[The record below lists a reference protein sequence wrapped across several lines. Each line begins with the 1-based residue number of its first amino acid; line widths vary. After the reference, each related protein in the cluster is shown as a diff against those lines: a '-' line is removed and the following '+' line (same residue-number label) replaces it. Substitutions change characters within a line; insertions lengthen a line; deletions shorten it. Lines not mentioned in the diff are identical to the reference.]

1 MTFKNPGVQRR
12 TLIQAAG
19 SMAALCG
26 MPQLRAQSNPVSRII
41 CPFAPGAGSDAM
53 ARYFGN
59 ELSKALGRQFV
70 VENRTGA
77 GGAVGADLVAKAAPD
92 GQTLLFIASP
102 FTTVA
107 AAGGVP
113 RYDPAQFAPVAIMGS
128 GPLLFA
134 SHPSLPGNDL
144 REAIAHI
151 KTHPGKYNYG
161 SAGNGSINHLV
172 VELLKQRTGT
182 AIVHIPYRGIAFAT
196 TDLIAGELHFMTGSV
211 PALMPF
217 IKEGKV
223 KALALTTRGR
233 VSSVPGVPGMEELGF
248 GDFDVTNYW
257 GLMAP
262 PGTPA
267 SITNELN
274 TAINRLIAQSP
285 VAARLR
291 QDATEPTTLDGSG
304 VMAFVVADYER
315 WKNLITSTNMKLG

>member
-1 MTFKNPGVQRR
+1 MKRR
-12 TLIQAAG
+12 SLIQAAG
-19 SMAALCG
+19 GFAAVCA
-26 MPQLRAQSNPVSRII
+26 MPHVRAQTTVATRIV

-53 ARYFGN
+53 ARFIGA
-59 ELSKALGRQFV
+59 ELGKALGRPFV

-77 GGAVGADLVAKAAPD
+77 GGAVGADMVAKSAPD

-107 AAGGVP
+107 AAGGQP
-113 RYDPAQFAPVAIMGS
+113 AYDPTLFAPVAIMGS

-134 SHPSLPGNDL
+134 SHPTLPGNDL
-144 REAIAHI
+144 RETITHI

-161 SAGNGSINHLV
+161 TAGNGSINHLV

-196 TDLIAGELHFMTGSV
+196 TDLLAGQIQFMTGSV

-223 KALALTTRGR
+223 KALALTTRSR
-233 VSSVPGVPGMEELGF
+233 VASVPGVPGMEELGF
-248 GDFDVTNYW
+248 GDFDVRNYW

-267 SITNELN
+267 TITGEMNA
-274 TAINRLIAQSP
+274 AISRLVVQP
-285 VAARLR
+285 DVAARLR
-291 QDATEPTTLDGSG
+291 QDATEPSPMDGQG
-304 VMAFVVADYER
+304 VAAFLAADLNR
-315 WKNLITSTNMKLG
+315 WKNLISATKLNLS

>member
-1 MTFKNPGVQRR
+1 MKRR
-12 TLIQAAG
+12 SLIQAAG
-19 SMAALCG
+19 GFAAVCA
-26 MPQLRAQSNPVSRII
+26 MPHVRAQTTVTTRIV

-53 ARYFGN
+53 ARFIGA
-59 ELSKALGRQFV
+59 ELGKALGRPFV

-77 GGAVGADLVAKAAPD
+77 GGAVGADLVAKSAPD

-107 AAGGVP
+107 AAGGQP
-113 RYDPAQFAPVAIMGS
+113 AYDPTQFAPVAIMGS

-134 SHPSLPGNDL
+134 SHPTLPGNDL
-144 REAIAHI
+144 RETIAHI

-161 SAGNGSINHLV
+161 TAGNGSINHLV

-196 TDLIAGELHFMTGSV
+196 TDLLAGQIQFMTGSV

-223 KALALTTRGR
+223 KALALTTRSR
-233 VSSVPGVPGMEELGF
+233 AASVPGVPGMEELGF
-248 GDFDVTNYW
+248 DDFDVRNYW

-267 SITNELN
+267 TITGEMNA
-274 TAINRLIAQSP
+274 AISRLVVQP
-285 VAARLR
+285 DVAARLR
-291 QDATEPTTLDGSG
+291 QDATEPSPMDGQG
-304 VMAFVVADYER
+304 VAAFLAADLNR
-315 WKNLITSTNMKLG
+315 WKNLISATKLNLS

>member
-1 MTFKNPGVQRR
+1 MKRR
-12 TLIQAAG
+12 SFIQVAGGFAAV
-19 SMAALCG
+19 CG
-26 MPQLRAQSNPVSRII
+26 MPQLRAQTTATTRIV

-53 ARYFGN
+53 ARFIGA
-59 ELSKALGRQFV
+59 ELAKALGRPFV

-107 AAGGVP
+107 AAGGQP
-113 RYDPAQFAPVAIMGS
+113 AYDPTHFAPVAIMGS

-134 SHPSLPGNDL
+134 SHPTLPGNDL
-144 REAIAHI
+144 RETIAHI

-161 SAGNGSINHLV
+161 TAGNGSINHLV

-196 TDLIAGELHFMTGSV
+196 ADLLAGQIQFMTGSV
-211 PALMPF
+211 PALMPL
-217 IKEGKV
+217 IKEGKI
-223 KALALTTRGR
+223 KALALTTRSR
-233 VSSVPGVPGMEELGF
+233 AASVPGVPGMEELGF
-248 GDFDVTNYW
+248 DDFDVRNYW

-267 SITNELN
+267 AVTGEMNA
-274 TAINRLIAQSP
+274 AINRLVVQPDVS
-285 VAARLR
+285 ARLR
-291 QDATEPTTLDGSG
+291 QDATEPSPMDGQG
-304 VMAFVVADYER
+304 VAAFLAADLNR
-315 WKNLITSTNMKLG
+315 WKNLISAAKLNLS